1 MLRKV
6 LLSAAALIALAFAG
20 VSTAQAGHGHC
31 GHGHYGHHGH
41 HGHGHHGGYG
51 GYGYGG
57 YGGYPSYRSSYY
69 GPAYYGGPSYYGGSG
84 VSYYQ
89 SRGGYGR
96 SSSGIGIS
104 IGF

>member
-6 LLSAAALIALAFAG
+6 LLSVAVLVTLAFAG
-20 VSTAQAGHGHC
+20 VSTATAGHGC
-31 GHGHYGHHGH
+31 YSGHHH
-41 HGHGHHGGYG
+41 HHHHGGHG

-57 YGGYPSYRSSYY
+57 YGGYPSYRSAYY
-69 GPAYYGGPSYYGGSG
+69 GPSYYGGPSYYRGSG

-89 SRGGYGR
+89 GYGGYGR
-96 SSSGIGIS
+96 SSSAIGIS